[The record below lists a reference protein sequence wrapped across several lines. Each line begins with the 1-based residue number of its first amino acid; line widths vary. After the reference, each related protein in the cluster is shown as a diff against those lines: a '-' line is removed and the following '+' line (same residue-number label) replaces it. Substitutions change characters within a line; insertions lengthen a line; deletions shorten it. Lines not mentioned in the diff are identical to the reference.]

1 MYQFHRHF
9 QSELFIH
16 KSSKKKKHLLY
27 EAHSS
32 KGKTSEVSSLIMN
45 LFYRVVAFV
54 FIEFL
59 SSPGSSQGSFP
70 AKRPDFSELAFT
82 SWNVSSSS
90 HHHNHHH
97 HRHHHHST
105 PSSSQSHMSFSPQDL
120 LERTFH
126 RKISND
132 IFMDP
137 CKSKDIQG
145 DIATVS
151 HLLHQYERQLSRQ
164 QIREKRHLNHMRRHS
179 RRSKRHHDHLHRHNN
194 QERRREWTEETDE
207 SDIFMTN
214 LESRSKRAATAR
226 TERLWEYGVI
236 PYEIES
242 NFSGDHRALFK
253 QAMRHW
259 ENFTCIKFV
268 ERTHEH
274 PNYIVFT
281 ERPCGCCSFV
291 GKRGN
296 GPQAIS
302 IGKNCDK
309 FGIVVHELGHVVG
322 FWHEHTRPDRDNH
335 VQIVNKNIMTGELL
349 FFS

>member
-1 MYQFHRHF
+1 M
-9 QSELFIH
+9 ELAYRILTFVLVELLSLQVTF
-16 KSSKKKKHLLY
+16 SS
-27 EAHSS
+27 A
-32 KGKTSEVSSLIMN
+32 
-45 LFYRVVAFV
+45 R
-54 FIEFL
+54 
-59 SSPGSSQGSFP
+59 
-70 AKRPDFSELAFT
+70 DFSETFT
-82 SWNVSSSS
+82 SFWNSS
-90 HHHNHHH
+90 HLNYDRHNLHH
-97 HRHHHHST
+97 HRLEL
-105 PSSSQSHMSFSPQDL
+105 PSSHSFSPEDL
-120 LERTFH
+120 LGRRFE

-137 CKSKDIQG
+137 CKSSDIQG

-151 HLLHQYERQLSRQ
+151 HLQHRYERQLLRQ
-164 QIREKRHLNHMRRHS
+164 QLREKRHSNHKKHRRNRLRRKIHS
-179 RRSKRHHDHLHRHNN
+179 
-194 QERRREWTEETDE
+194 QEG
-207 SDIFMTN
+207 M
-214 LESRSKRAATAR
+214 RSKRAATAR
-226 TERLWEYGVI
+226 TERLWEFGVI

-259 ENFTCIKFV
+259 ENVTCIKFV

-335 VQIVNKNIMTGELL
+335 VTIVKKNIMLGKLIDDPLL
-349 FFS
+349 TVVETNTFLFDNDRSRVQLQQTFRRRSQFSGTSL